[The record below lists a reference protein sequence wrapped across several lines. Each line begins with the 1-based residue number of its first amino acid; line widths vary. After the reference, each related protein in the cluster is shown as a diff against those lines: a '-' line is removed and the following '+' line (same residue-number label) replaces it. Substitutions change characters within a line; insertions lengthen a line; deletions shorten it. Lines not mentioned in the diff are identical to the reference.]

1 MTTATL
7 EVSAPIVAFR
17 EAVAAI
23 PDADLLIFGSGNAKL
38 DPAIDHFS
46 LPAGWSCPGAR
57 DCLAR
62 AVEREEGWR
71 IEDGPNSMFRCF
83 AASEEV
89 RYANVRQGRW
99 HNLDKLREY
108 AGDGD
113 HESQVEGMA
122 RLILA
127 SLPLRERVFDLFI
140 DGRAYKQV
148 VRVHVA
154 GDFFSQA
161 YFDAWLTVA
170 RKRPDVLFYGY
181 TKSLPFWVR
190 RLGVIPSNF
199 VLTASY
205 GGRWDHLIEECGLR
219 SARVVF
225 SEAEAA
231 DLGLEIDE
239 DDSHA
244 MRRGPGFSLLLHGTQ
259 KARTP
264 AAKAWLAIQAGGGG
278 HGKASRE
285 RAKRNRKARVSLPV
299 LAS

>member
-1 MTTATL
+1 MD
-7 EVSAPIVAFR
+7 
-17 EAVAAI
+17 I
-23 PDADLLIFGSGNAKL
+23 PTSDIPASELLVFGQGNAKL

-71 IEDGPNSMFRCF
+71 IADGSEAAFRCF
-83 AASEEV
+83 AASEEA
-89 RYANVRQGRW
+89 RHANVRKGRW
-99 HNLDKLREY
+99 HNLDELREY

-113 HESQVEGMA
+113 HESQVAGMA

-127 SLPLRERVFDLFI
+127 SLPVRQRVFDLFI

-148 VRVHVA
+148 VRVHVS

-161 YFDAWLTVA
+161 YFDAWLAVA
-170 RKRPDVLFYGY
+170 RTRPDILFYGY
-181 TKSLPFWVR
+181 TKSLPFWIR
-190 RLGVIPSNF
+190 RLAVLPDNL
-199 VLTASY
+199 VLTASL

-231 DLGLEIDE
+231 DLGLEIDR

-244 MRRGPGFSLLLHGTQ
+244 MRRGPGFALLLHGSQPKGTS
-259 KARTP
+259 

-278 HGKASRE
+278 HG
-285 RAKRNRKARVSLPV
+285 RVTGRRRRVATRRRVALP
-299 LAS
+299 LAG